1 MQVCQQ
7 GVLVTGGASGIGLAV
22 AKFFQAQGNSVTI
35 LDSNEKAY
43 SIAKECGFHAFV
55 ADVTSETAI
64 DEVFAQIKLQTPALR
79 ICINCAGIAPA
90 KRVVGKQGVMPLA
103 DFNQVIAVNLI
114 GTFNVIRQ
122 AAALMSQLSVLTES
136 GERGVIINT
145 ASIAAYEG
153 QIGQTAYAA
162 SKGGI
167 VAMTLPLARE
177 FAQYGIRVNT
187 IAPGLVATPLLLGM
201 PPEVQASLAQQVP
214 FPARFALPEEYAKLA
229 FHIAENEMING
240 EVIRLDGAMR
250 MQPR

>member
-1 MQVCQQ
+1 MQVNQQ

-22 AKFFQAQGNSVTI
+22 AKFFQAKGNDVTI
-35 LDSNEKAY
+35 LDANEQAY
-43 SIAKECGFHAFV
+43 TVASENGWRAIV
-55 ADVTSETAI
+55 ADVTSQAAI
-64 DEVFAQIKLQTPALR
+64 DAAFVQIKQQTPALR

-90 KRVVGKQGVMPLA
+90 QRVIGKQGIMPLA
-103 DFNQVIAVNLI
+103 DFSQVIAVNLI
-114 GTFNVIRQ
+114 GTFNVVRQ
-122 AAALMSQLSVLTES
+122 AAALMSQLPVLTES

-201 PPEVQASLAQQVP
+201 PAQVQASLAQQVP
-214 FPARFALPEEYAKLA
+214 FPPRLAFPEEYAKLA
-229 FHIAENEMING
+229 FHISENEMING